1 MFQFLYNFL
10 INCASLI
17 RTPLLAEKKRA
28 IFLAYLRL
36 SLKEHVF
43 KYDKMSENFL
53 GFKIEDVPH
62 SVILFLFSEI
72 FVRNEYFFYTQE
84 SRPIVFDCGANCGF
98 ATIYFKWLYP
108 EAEIIAFEPDPV
120 TFSVLQHTIE
130 LNNLKNVTAHQVAL
144 SDHDGEVEFFTD
156 AIGGGSLKM
165 SLTRRSEANRIV
177 KVPSKCLSYF
187 LSGYSKIAYLK
198 MDIEGAERGVI
209 SEVVRT
215 GLEKNIDQMGVE
227 YHHHV
232 SDSRTPVLGAFLQ
245 QLESSGFDYVVAA
258 RHAPGTSVKITQD
271 VFLTLKRTSVAK

>member
-1 MFQFLYNFL
+1 MLQFLYNFL

-17 RTPLLAEKKRA
+17 RSPLPAEKKRA
-28 IFLAYLRL
+28 IFLAYLRI
-36 SLKEHVF
+36 SLKDRVF

-53 GFKIEDVPH
+53 GFKIEGVPH

-84 SRPIVFDCGANCGF
+84 SRPIIFDCGANCGF

-108 EAEIIAFEPDPV
+108 QAEIIAFEPDPV

-130 LNNLKNVTAHQVAL
+130 LNALKDVTAQQIAL

-156 AIGGGSLKM
+156 AVGGSLKM

-177 KVPSKCLSYF
+177 KVPSKCLSSF
-187 LSGYSKIAYLK
+187 LSSYPKISYIK

-209 SEVVRT
+209 SEVMRT
-215 GLEKNIDQMGVE
+215 GLKKNIDQMGIE
-227 YHHHV
+227 YHHHL
-232 SDSRTPVLGAFLQ
+232 SDSRTPELGTFLQ

-258 RHAPGTSVKITQD
+258 RHAPGTNIKITQD
-271 VFLTLKRTSVAK
+271 VFLTLERALITK